1 MEETVFC
8 KSVSG
13 FIAKSNV
20 EGGFEGYASTWYNV
34 DHHGDIVVPGAYQQ
48 GLAKFLDENFVGG
61 SGHDWNR
68 PIGRFTTA
76 IEDDRGLYVVAKY
89 SDVEAAR
96 EVRTLINDRV
106 IQKLSVGMRLQTVEH
121 LKPQSVRSLWKNAGY
136 TPTEDD
142 QAALEQHEVVR
153 VIRKAQLLE
162 VSPVTVPAND
172 NARIMAYK
180 SASAPNGVT
189 AYLGRV
195 EATVKSIARMDPDDA
210 RIPAIAKSVKDLL
223 VVIEDLQRVEM
234 EEPQQKAVVHYPS
247 ITRAKLA
254 LALARLKLE
263 AHK

>member
-142 QAALEQHEVVR
+142 HAALEQHEVVR

-234 EEPQQKAVVHYPS
+234 EEPQQKAVVHNPS

>member
-106 IQKLSVGMRLQTVEH
+106 IQKLSVGMRLQAVEH

-210 RIPAIAKSVKDLL
+210 RISAIAKSVKDLS

-234 EEPQQKAVVHYPS
+234 EEPQQKTVVHYPS

-263 AHK
+263 AQK

>member
-142 QAALEQHEVVR
+142 HAALEQHEVVR

-223 VVIEDLQRVEM
+223 NVIEDLQRVEM
-234 EEPQQKAVVHYPS
+234 EEPQQKAVVHNPS

>member
-20 EGGFEGYASTWYNV
+20 DGGFEGYASTWYNV

-142 QAALEQHEVVR
+142 HAALEQHEVVR

-234 EEPQQKAVVHYPS
+234 EEPQQKAVVHNPS